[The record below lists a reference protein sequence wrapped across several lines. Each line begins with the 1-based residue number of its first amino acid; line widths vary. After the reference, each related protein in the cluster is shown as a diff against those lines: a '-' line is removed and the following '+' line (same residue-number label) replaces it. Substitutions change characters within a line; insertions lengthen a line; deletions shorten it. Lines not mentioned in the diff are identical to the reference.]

1 MLAAALALVAIDV
14 GIGFAVT
21 SAKPCVG
28 AAERDPKR
36 DCAPNTSATPS
47 PKKDD
52 IGLEPATVTC
62 RPTSEEPEPVCTFG
76 VARNRAK
83 ATIALIGDSH
93 ALHWRAAVEVV
104 AKAKRWRGYSVTT
117 AACPYST
124 AVKYLPEGLRE
135 QCVTWF
141 AAARA
146 WFRRHPEVSTVFV
159 SQTTR
164 LATAAPGRTEAEL
177 KRAGYARAWSTLPRT
192 VKRVVVLRDAPD
204 PDDKTFECVDRAVEI
219 GHPATRAGLPD
230 RPRERAAER
239 PGGHDRPRPALQA
252 LPRDRS
258 LEPLLHPEE
267 LLPGHRR
274 RAGLRG
280 HLRARHG
287 GLHADGRPV
296 PAAPARRLSARS
308 RPRRV
313 CGYAAASGEARSAH
327 GAAASIC
334 AASASRA
341 PSWAGRPIS
350 WTASGRPSPCW

>member
-1 MLAAALALVAIDV
+1 M
-14 GIGFAVT
+14 
-21 SAKPCVG
+21 
-28 AAERDPKR
+28 
-36 DCAPNTSATPS
+36 SATPS
-47 PKKDD
+47 PKKND

-192 VKRVVVLRDAPD
+192 VKRVVVLRDVPD
-204 PDDKTFECVDRAVEI
+204 PDDKTFECVDRAVET
-219 GHPATRAGLPD
+219 GDPRLGLACPTARAS
-230 RPRERAAER
+230 
-239 PGGHDRPRPALQA
+239 AL
-252 LPRDRS
+252 LND
-258 LEPLLHPEE
+258 
-267 LLPGHRR
+267 
-274 RAGLRG
+274 
-280 HLRARHG
+280 
-287 GLHADGRPV
+287 
-296 PAAPARRLSARS
+296 PAATTARALRSKRYRAIDLSSLFCTPKNCYPVIGGVQVYADIFGHVTAAYMRTVAPFLLRRL
-308 RPRRV
+308 
-313 CGYAAASGEARSAH
+313 GG
-327 GAAASIC
+327 
-334 AASASRA
+334 
-341 PSWAGRPIS
+341 
-350 WTASGRPSPCW
+350 